1 MLTTVRYKMP
11 WHKFDVIAIGS
22 YNSLNE
28 MVKISIKICN
38 KPLQRG
44 EPFEF
49 DFFEAGYKGVY
60 TGEELKERLKSTISA
75 YFNHRDEDL
84 EEF

>member
-1 MLTTVRYKMP
+1 MLTTVRYKML

-28 MVKISIKICN
+28 MGKISIKICS
-38 KPLQRG
+38 KPLQSG

-49 DFFEAGYKGVY
+49 DFFDAQYKGIY
-60 TGEELKERLKSTISA
+60 TGEELKERLKATLSA
-75 YFNHRDEDL
+75 YFNYRDEYL